1 VGEALNWRRLRRVC
15 ARVTNAGDAFVR
27 EPAARAG
34 PRASPRVL
42 RLVSVLSLTVG
53 AGAVVALS
61 TSSRASPSTPSPPAL
76 AISNS
81 WSVTLDDAGNP
92 IALSSPIVADLDGQ
106 PAVVVG
112 DRAGYVYAYHLADGS
127 PVAGW
132 PYNAG
137 APVDSAPSVAPINAG
152 GLDSVFVGD
161 GNSGTPTSG
170 GYQAISPNGGDQWFT
185 QETNPPSDPTPH
197 NGVQSSLAVGDLQGG
212 TDVVSGS
219 MGQNQDAL
227 NAADGSLLPGFPWFQ
242 ADSNFTTPAIAD
254 VLGNG
259 WNQIIEGG
267 DSTAGLAFD
276 TQYQNGGHL
285 RVLSGGGNL
294 FESQPNGG
302 LVCEYDTDQVVQSSP
317 AVGELA
323 GNSTVAAVFGTGT
336 YWLGASTTNHLLA
349 VNAANCALLWNAALD
364 GATSSSPALADV
376 LGNGELQVVEGTNNR
391 SGGGSVWV
399 LNGADGSTI
408 WQQPAAGEVIG
419 SVVTADLTDSGYQD
433 LLVPTT
439 GGVQLFDGRTG
450 ASLGLLPST
459 NAEGFQSSPLVT
471 DDPNGS
477 IGITVAGYNGSN
489 QGFIGHF
496 EVIGSNGSTVNAV
509 GAWPMFHHDPQLTGE
524 AGTPRAP
531 GLPVQRIYGQDA
543 IGTSLAVSQAEFPT
557 SGSANAV
564 VLARSDYFS
573 DALAGGPLAA
583 AAGGPLLITPGASQ
597 SSTLDPRVLTEIQ
610 RVLGAKGSVYI
621 LGGTL
626 ALSSAI
632 DPMLQS
638 LGYKVVR
645 IAGADE
651 YDTAVKIA
659 GQLGN
664 PSTVF
669 EATGLNFADALSCVP
684 AAVMSHGA
692 ILLTDGNVQAPETA
706 TYLTA
711 HPADTRYA
719 IGGPLAAAGADPSAT
734 AIYGQDLFAT
744 SAAVAGHFFPSATT
758 FGAATGS
765 SFSDALSGGVF
776 MGSSPHV
783 GPVLLVEPALP
794 LPASTVSYL
803 TADSS
808 MSNGYLFGGPFAV
821 GDDVMAA
828 L

>member
-1 VGEALNWRRLRRVC
+1 MS
-15 ARVTNAGDAFVR
+15 
-27 EPAARAG
+27 EPPARAR
-34 PRASPRVL
+34 PWVLSRAL
-42 RLVSVLSLTVG
+42 RLVFVLNLTVG
-53 AGAVVALS
+53 VGGMVALS
-61 TSSRASPSTPSPPAL
+61 VGSRASAVTPSPDVL
-76 AISNS
+76 TISSS

-92 IALSSPIVADLDGQ
+92 IALSSPNVANLDGQ

-127 PVAGW
+127 AVAGW
-132 PYNAG
+132 PYYAG
-137 APVDSAPSVAPINAG
+137 APVDSTPSVAPINAG

-161 GNSGTPTSG
+161 GNSGAPTSG

-185 QETNPPSDPTPH
+185 QETNPPTDPTPH
-197 NGVQSSLAVGDLQGG
+197 NGVQSSLAVGNLQGG
-212 TDVVSGS
+212 TDVVGGS
-219 MGQNQDAL
+219 MGQNQDAM
-227 NAADGSLLPGFPWFQ
+227 NATDGSVLVGFPWFE

-259 WNQIIEGG
+259 QNQIVEGG

-285 RVLSGGGNL
+285 RVLGAAGNL
-294 FESQPNGG
+294 FQSQPNGG

-323 GNSTVAAVFGTGT
+323 DNATVAAVFGTGT
-336 YWLGASTTNHLLA
+336 YWPGASTTNHLLA
-349 VNAANCALLWNAALD
+349 VNAANCTVLWNAALD
-364 GATSSSPALADV
+364 GATTSSPALADV
-376 LGNGELQVVEGTNNR
+376 LGNGQFQVVEGTDNG

-399 LNGADGSTI
+399 LNGTDGSTI
-408 WQQPAAGEVIG
+408 WQQATAGEVIG
-419 SVVTADLTDSGYQD
+419 SVVTADLTGSGYQD

-439 GGVQLFDGRTG
+439 RGVQLFDGMTG
-450 ASLGLLPST
+450 TSLGMLPGT
-459 NAEGFQSSPLVT
+459 NADGFQSSPLVT

-477 IGITVAGYNGSN
+477 IGITVAGYDGSN
-489 QGFIGHF
+489 QGVISHF
-496 EVIGSNGSTVNAV
+496 EVSGSNGSAVNAA
-509 GAWPMFHHDPQLTGE
+509 GAWPMFHHDPQLTGD
-524 AGTPRAP
+524 AGMPPVP

-543 IGTSLAVSQAEFPT
+543 IGTSLAVSQAEFAT

-583 AAGGPLLITPGASQ
+583 AVGGPLLITPCAWQ

-610 RVLGAKGSVYI
+610 RVLGAKGTVYI

-626 ALSSAI
+626 ALSSDI
-632 DPMLQS
+632 DSTLRS
-638 LGYKVVR
+638 LGYSVVR
-645 IAGADE
+645 IAGTDE

-659 GQLGN
+659 NQLGN
-664 PSTVF
+664 PSRVF

-684 AAVMSHGA
+684 AAIVSHGA
-692 ILLTDGNVQAPETA
+692 ILLTDGNEQAPETA
-706 TYLTA
+706 TYLAA
-711 HPADTRYA
+711 HRADTRYA

-734 AIYGQDLFAT
+734 AVYGQDLFAT
-744 SAAVAGHFFPSATT
+744 SAAVASYFFPSVTT

-765 SFSDALSGGVF
+765 SFPDALSGGVF

-783 GPVLLVEPALP
+783 GPVLLVEPSLP
-794 LPASTVSYL
+794 LPGSIAGYL
-803 TADSS
+803 TRDTS
-808 MSNGYLFGGPFAV
+808 MSNGYLFGGPLAV
-821 GDDVMAA
+821 GDDVVAA